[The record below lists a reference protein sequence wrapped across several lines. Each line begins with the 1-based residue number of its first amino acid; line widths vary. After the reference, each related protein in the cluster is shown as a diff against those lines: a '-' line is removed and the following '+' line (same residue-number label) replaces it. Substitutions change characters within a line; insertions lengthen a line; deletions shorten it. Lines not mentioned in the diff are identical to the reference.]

1 MSRLTDRLTAFLLRK
16 TIADLLKDEVN
27 AERDDVFVEL
37 AELQEDTGTTK
48 VTLKLPN
55 GDAVA
60 DLTIVQPSKKEHVD
74 DAALL
79 AWARESHPEVIE
91 RIEHPAQAA
100 WTEERVDMSRLREM
114 GLNVTEDGTV
124 VTTEGEPVDG
134 LTYRTPPST
143 TFRVAYKKGGR
154 DALMDAWR
162 AGDLKD
168 LPTGKTLRQIGA

>member
-60 DLTIVQPSKKEHVD
+60 DLTIVQPSKKAHVHIPT
-74 DAALL
+74 LL
-79 AWARESHPEVIE
+79 AWARENRPEAIE